1 MLSSDIVAQVRRLQI
16 TTGRQ
21 VSDVLAGAYHSVF
34 KGRGM
39 EFDEVREYI
48 QGDDVRF
55 IDWNVTARLG
65 SPHIKTFVEERELT
79 IIFCVDVSSSGAFG
93 TADRFKSEIAA
104 ELCAVL
110 AFSAVKNNDKVG
122 LLLFSDDI
130 ELFIPPKKGTRHA
143 LRVIRELLYHRPE
156 RSGTDIGNALQ
167 YLNKVTRRKSIVFL
181 VSDFF
186 DSEFERDM
194 LLTSR
199 RHDLIPVVVRDPAEN
214 VIPPTGLLEL
224 EDAETGE
231 RIIIDAGSS
240 RVLES
245 YTAETSSENERLE
258 DYFKS
263 IGVDAVHVNTSESY
277 LPELMRYFRRRAKLR

>member
-1 MLSSDIVAQVRRLQI
+1 MIPREILKQVRRIQI
-16 TTGRQ
+16 STRKT
-21 VSDVLAGAYHSVF
+21 VNDIMAGEYHSVF

-186 DSEFERDM
+186 DSGFERDM

-240 RVLES
+240 RVLET